1 MTEPDPALLIADHHQ
16 GRKAEALAALHH
28 LGHTIDVHQLVFELA
43 VALFAIAVSV
53 SVWTSHLPAFP
64 C

>member
-1 MTEPDPALLIADHHQ
+1 VTEPDPALLIADHHE

-43 VALFAIAVSV
+43 VAFLAIAVPV
-53 SVWTSHLPAFP
+53 SVWTSHLVAFP
-64 C
+64 